1 MRCGGQQEMGHDYHR
16 EREDWRTSDRSSAEM
31 NPVTSLL
38 LRLLLLLMMMMMT
51 MTRGHTEDINS
62 VHWSW
67 DRQPLSVKKP
77 RTLNIGGIFPM
88 SGAWAGGRG
97 CRPAVDIALKDINR
111 RTDLLPQ
118 FTLQMLANDS
128 QVYANVVYTNDHW
141 NNYCRTLLI
150 NR

>member
-1 MRCGGQQEMGHDYHR
+1 
-16 EREDWRTSDRSSAEM
+16 M

-128 QVYANVVYTNDHW
+128 QVYANVVYTNDH
-141 NNYCRTLLI
+141 
-150 NR
+150 